1 MNLVFLL
8 TMASLL
14 SEATTSWATVYM
26 RINLAGPNGEA
37 MNLQMFSGSP
47 SPALWLSEQEIKCAG
62 IFD

>member
-1 MNLVFLL
+1 
-8 TMASLL
+8 
-14 SEATTSWATVYM
+14 M